1 MHILFVADGRSPITR
16 RWIQSVRALQ
26 HEVTLISTYP
36 CEALEEAQNTI
47 VFPVAFSNYQGNK
60 KQPFGEQSSRN
71 SARISM
77 VKRFRSLFLAARAWF
92 GPLTLPG
99 LAPRFRQL
107 VEQIHPDAVHALRI
121 PFEGMLAAYTPKN
134 IPLILSIWGNDL
146 TLHAPSSAW
155 MRARTIQALRRADG
169 LIADAQRDIRLA
181 RQWSYAYD
189 RPTLV
194 VPGNGGID
202 LAGLRREAAAATVP
216 TGSGIEEVPPS
227 PEGPLVI
234 NPRGLRGYVR
244 NDTFFQSIPLVLE
257 RNPSVHFVCT
267 SMAGQAEALGWVSR
281 LRLNEHVRLLPPLS
295 QGQLW
300 NLMMHSDA
308 AVSISNHDGT
318 PNTLL
323 ESMACGCFPIVG
335 DLESLREW
343 IIPGQN
349 GLLVEPGKP
358 QDLAAALLVA
368 LDDSSLRQAAA
379 ETNLRLI
386 QERAE
391 INLVRAQVEVFYQR
405 SIH

>member
-323 ESMACGCFPIVG
+323 ESMACGCFP
-335 DLESLREW
+335 
-343 IIPGQN
+343 GQN